1 MSAEAVAPASPDW
14 DMTPYFDAF
23 DGDDYQAFR
32 QALARD
38 VEALQR
44 EVDDLGGLASDPHE
58 DWVAL
63 LVRLEDLSS
72 RTAHLAGYLGCLS
85 AADARN
91 EDVSRENASAAA
103 ARADYEK
110 IFVSV
115 RAHLGDASDEDF
127 AALVDAPELADATWF
142 LARLRRSARERME
155 PDLEALAADLGV
167 TGIQAWGRLYD
178 QISGRLEFDL
188 ELPGCPPRPTPVAVT
203 RSLLEDPDANVRR
216 AALGLWPLP
225 VAAVITAL
233 AVAIAVVAVW
243 GSQADDSVASAQP
256 QLEAPWDDFA
266 IADPADA
273 RLAEVQRRLSLSYE
287 GIEIMARAERWWRF
301 DGSGV
306 NPAAAGTLAYSE
318 EFGAACLLVLGLAEG
333 DQFVYQ
339 ARLTD
344 AGGQVSLHQMWRFN
358 NSLWLVLEGNPT
370 ELQKLEIILFTTGS
384 LPPSEIPAVITIPLK
399 ST

>member
-23 DGDDYQAFR
+23 DSDDYQAFR

-44 EVDDLGGLASDPHE
+44 EVDDLGGLAADPHE

-142 LARLRRSARERME
+142 LNVGRAR
-155 PDLEALAADLGV
+155 
-167 TGIQAWGRLYD
+167 
-178 QISGRLEFDL
+178 
-188 ELPGCPPRPTPVAVT
+188 
-203 RSLLEDPDANVRR
+203 
-216 AALGLWPLP
+216 
-225 VAAVITAL
+225 
-233 AVAIAVVAVW
+233 
-243 GSQADDSVASAQP
+243 
-256 QLEAPWDDFA
+256 
-266 IADPADA
+266 
-273 RLAEVQRRLSLSYE
+273 
-287 GIEIMARAERWWRF
+287 
-301 DGSGV
+301 
-306 NPAAAGTLAYSE
+306 
-318 EFGAACLLVLGLAEG
+318 
-333 DQFVYQ
+333 
-339 ARLTD
+339 
-344 AGGQVSLHQMWRFN
+344 
-358 NSLWLVLEGNPT
+358 
-370 ELQKLEIILFTTGS
+370 
-384 LPPSEIPAVITIPLK
+384 
-399 ST
+399 